1 MKVNKAEFVLSA
13 FSDKDY
19 PYHNLPEI
27 AFSGKSNVGKSSL
40 INTLI
45 SRKNLAITSS
55 RPGRTQ
61 SINFY
66 SINNKFYFVD
76 LPGYGFARVPD
87 KVKEKWRELVNN
99 YLYERKNL
107 QAIVQIVDARH
118 KPSSDDQMMVEWLKS
133 VELPFIVVATKVD
146 KLSKNKRKK
155 QEKIIKEALHIDDL
169 IFFSAQNREGNKEI
183 SSFIYQIVS

>member
-1 MKVNKAEFVLSA
+1 MKINKAEFVLSA

>member
-1 MKVNKAEFVLSA
+1 MKINNPEFVISAYGYEDYPDHNKAE
-13 FSDKDY
+13 
-19 PYHNLPEI
+19 I
-27 AFSGKSNVGKSSL
+27 AFAGRSNVGKSSL
-40 INTLI
+40 INMLV
-45 SRKNLAITSS
+45 RRNKLARTSS

-146 KLSKNKRKK
+146 KLSKNKR
-155 QEKIIKEALHIDDL
+155 
-169 IFFSAQNREGNKEI
+169 
-183 SSFIYQIVS
+183 

>member
-169 IFFSAQNREGNKEI
+169 TFFSAQNREGNKEI